1 MQITPTPA
9 QTPAE
14 HTSPCVQAL
23 PSSHGVPSAWLGFE
37 QLSICEFGS
46 VAVAEHALA
55 NKTAAI
61 VVSGNDKN
69 ESCLRMVAPFNSV

>member
-1 MQITPTPA
+1 VQVTPTPA

-23 PSSHGVPSAWLGFE
+23 PSSHGVPSALLGFE
-37 QLSICEFGS
+37 QLPVCDIGS
-46 VAVAEHALA
+46 VAVTEHALA

-61 VVSGNDKN
+61 VVSDNDKN
-69 ESCLRMVAPFNSV
+69 ESCLRMVAPFN